1 MWLGLAGFAV
11 IVLLMA
17 RRVNGAIMAG
27 IMFTTFIS
35 WVPGHGASYLGAGA
49 DMAGGAER
57 LDVFRK
63 VVSLPD
69 ASKTSL
75 TWNFSAFANS
85 HLWIALVTF
94 LYLDFLDATGT
105 MCVRQQRALGF
116 GVGGRA
122 LMWLRG
128 LRRDSKREC
137 WRPHPPAETPTPCP
151 AVFVAPPN
159 ETGTRWRR

>member
-105 MCVRQQRALGF
+105 MCAPWGRFGFRLGEGAALI
-116 GVGGRA
+116 
-122 LMWLRG
+122 
-128 LRRDSKREC
+128 
-137 WRPHPPAETPTPCP
+137 
-151 AVFVAPPN
+151 
-159 ETGTRWRR
+159 